1 MKKSKIYAAALTAVI
16 TLSTTAFAAEVPR
29 EMAPA
34 GSTDESI
41 AITESLIGGILD
53 EILAGEGYGM
63 ASARADSI
71 IRSAV
76 IAGQTDGYG
85 YGILAATSQNA
96 IRYYR
101 DRYLRPDYYAAE
113 EERIKGLIA
122 DIITDVQNGK
132 DYNAAL
138 DEAYTRVYQA
148 ANPAYNPDVDRIG
161 DFCYW
166 DIPPVD
172 AASLTIARK
181 LLLAVIPPQ
190 E

>member
-1 MKKSKIYAAALTAVI
+1 MKKSKIFTATLTAI
-16 TLSTTAFAAEVPR
+16 MTLSATAIAAEIPR
-29 EMAPA
+29 EMAPE
-34 GSTDESI
+34 GSTAESI
-41 AITESLIGGILD
+41 AVTENLIGGILD

-63 ASARADSI
+63 ASSRADTI
-71 IRSAV
+71 IRKAV
-76 IAGQTDGYG
+76 IEDQTNGYG

-101 DRYLRPDYYAAE
+101 DKYLRPDYYAAE
-113 EERIKGLIA
+113 EERVKVLIA

-132 DYNAAL
+132 DYNIAL

-148 ANPAYNPDVDRIG
+148 ANPSYNPEIDRVG

-172 AASLTIARK
+172 AASLTMARK
-181 LLLAVIPPQ
+181 LLLAAVPVN
-190 E
+190 

>member
-1 MKKSKIYAAALTAVI
+1 MKKSKFFATPLTAVI

-41 AITESLIGGILD
+41 AITENLIGGILD

-63 ASARADSI
+63 ASARADTI
-71 IRSAV
+71 IRKAV
-76 IAGQTDGYG
+76 ISGQTNGYG

-113 EERIKGLIA
+113 EERVKGLIA
-122 DIITDVQNGK
+122 DIIADVQNDK
-132 DYNAAL
+132 DYNTAL
-138 DEAYTRVYQA
+138 DESYTRVYQA
-148 ANPAYNPDVDRIG
+148 ANPTYNPETDHVG

-181 LLLAVIPPQ
+181 LLLAAVPT

>member
-1 MKKSKIYAAALTAVI
+1 MKKSKIFAAALLAVM
-16 TLSTTAFAAEVPR
+16 TLSATALAAEVPR

-41 AITESLIGGILD
+41 AVTENLIGGILD

-63 ASARADSI
+63 ASARADTI
-71 IRSAV
+71 IRKAV
-76 IAGQTDGYG
+76 IAGQTNGYG

-101 DRYLRPDYYAAE
+101 DRYMRPDYYAAE
-113 EERIKGLIA
+113 EARIQGLIA
-122 DIITDVQNGK
+122 DIIADVQNGK
-132 DYNAAL
+132 DYNTAL
-138 DEAYTRVYQA
+138 DEAYTRVYQV
-148 ANPAYNPDVDRIG
+148 ANPTYNPDVDQVG

-166 DIPPVD
+166 DIPPID

-181 LLLAVIPPQ
+181 LLLAAVPT

>member
-1 MKKSKIYAAALTAVI
+1 MKSTKFI
-16 TLSTTAFAAEVPR
+16 TLTLTTAITLPTTGLAAEIPR
-29 EMAPA
+29 EIAPA

-41 AITESLIGGILD
+41 AVTENLIGGILD

-63 ASARADSI
+63 ATARADTI
-71 IRSAV
+71 IRNAV
-76 IAGQTDGYG
+76 IADQTNGYG

-113 EERIKGLIA
+113 EERVKGLIA
-122 DIITDVQNGK
+122 DIISDVQNGK
-132 DYNAAL
+132 DYNLAL

-148 ANPAYNPDVDRIG
+148 ADPTYDPEVDRAG

-166 DIPPVD
+166 DVPSVD

-181 LLLAVIPPQ
+181 LLLAAMPT